1 MLDQLDQFILFPHF
15 LWKLDNWNMCIFGLS
30 DKQSRLIINVK
41 IQAVVISITLSS
53 TLWHAQSCNIWNLYL
68 IKLQCDPSCSPGK
81 KQNISNK
88 IAVRAENE
96 RWIFKELSDSQFN
109 FAVNVDTALCVIFTF
124 DNVHTIGVNWGIQCG
139 NVKLYNQGTKSLRHI
154 TVFQ

>member
-1 MLDQLDQFILFPHF
+1 MLDQLDQFILPTFF
-15 LWKLDNWNMCIFGLS
+15 VKARQLEYVFFGLS
-30 DKQSRLIINVK
+30 DKQSRLIINVQ

-96 RWIFKELSDSQFN
+96 RWIFKELSNSQFN
-109 FAVNVDTALCVIFTF
+109 FAVNVDTALHVIFTF
-124 DNVHTIGVNWGIQCG
+124 DNVHTTGVNWGIQCG

-154 TVFQ
+154 TIFQ